1 MGLRVPTDDAVPRRQ
16 RAGEG
21 MKIVG
26 IMIALALFAE
36 LAGEIGGDWAA
47 MAALLFGAGIIS
59 WLRIRR
65 DSRWGR

>member
-1 MGLRVPTDDAVPRRQ
+1 
-16 RAGEG
+16 